1 MKVPAVPIVTVLV
14 SGIAIGL
21 WPRAA
26 DAVGSPPFFRISISA
41 VILLVTFGLI
51 LHLQQKI
58 RGAWCTS
65 LLAWFALG
73 IVGAG
78 LAHQQRPANYIV
90 TLIDSGRIDIHSPL
104 RWHGV
109 LRDEPATLPW
119 GRSYE
124 VELKTVDYEEQTLA
138 ICGGLRAT
146 YSPHAENLAP
156 PEMHAGDEVTLVAQA
171 RLPQHFR
178 DEGAFDRREYLREQG
193 VDLTAAVRSSELLT
207 RASTAKRSAGNSLK
221 RARRRFRESLSNSL
235 PNAPEEAGMLR
246 AMLLGDRSFL
256 DRSEAVEFQKTGVF
270 HVLVVAGLHVGAFA
284 AFLFWLA
291 KKLKFSRKWTSIA
304 VLLCVTLFVAVVEQR
319 APVLRAGLM
328 TTVVLVAMFFFR
340 RVELLN
346 SVAISA
352 LVLLVAV
359 PGYVAD
365 ASFQLSFLSMFCI
378 AGIALPWM
386 ERVIEPFARGM
397 KGWRDV
403 TRDVSHEPRVA
414 QFRIDLR
421 SIAKWTESKVG
432 GGFATPTINV
442 SAHVLQIFFRVAE
455 MVVLTLVLQTGMLP
469 LLAREFHRVTLSG
482 PLANLIAIPI
492 TGILVPLGFA
502 VLVTGLFSMQAA
514 AILAIPLRWLATLL
528 LHTVN
533 HIAHVPRWSYRIPAP
548 PMRLVL
554 IFFALA
560 VALAI
565 LLRTTKVSSPWPR
578 RAVFLAVVAAIAAIA
593 SFPFAPETRSG
604 SLEMTALDV
613 GQGDSLLLV
622 SPRGRTI
629 LIDGGGSFNPI
640 GQQAESRGPDPG
652 EEAVSAYLWSR
663 GFKNIDVVALTHAHQ
678 DHIGGLTA
686 VLENFRVGTLWIG
699 REVASPQQVDLEKLA
714 SAQGAH
720 VIHELSGATFDFDGA
735 KGKFLWPRIVPEEI
749 APSAKNDDSLVFRLT
764 YGDRSFLL
772 PGDAERLT
780 ERNLLSD
787 SGTNGDEL
795 HADVLKIGHHG
806 SKNSTTQDFLSAV
819 QPRLAVISAGE
830 ENPYGHPSPILLER
844 LRQAG
849 VVTLRTDENGAIHIF
864 TDGKNFA
871 VECFVACRE
880 ADEAIRSVRTQPP
893 DEEKTEQ

>member
-1 MKVPAVPIVTVLV
+1 M
-14 SGIAIGL
+14 
-21 WPRAA
+21 W
-26 DAVGSPPFFRISISA
+26 
-41 VILLVTFGLI
+41 
-51 LHLQQKI
+51 
-58 RGAWCTS
+58 
-65 LLAWFALG
+65 
-73 IVGAG
+73 
-78 LAHQQRPANYIV
+78 
-90 TLIDSGRIDIHSPL
+90 
-104 RWHGV
+104 
-109 LRDEPATLPW
+109 
-119 GRSYE
+119 
-124 VELKTVDYEEQTLA
+124 
-138 ICGGLRAT
+138 
-146 YSPHAENLAP
+146 
-156 PEMHAGDEVTLVAQA
+156 
-171 RLPQHFR
+171 
-178 DEGAFDRREYLREQG
+178 
-193 VDLTAAVRSSELLT
+193 
-207 RASTAKRSAGNSLK
+207 
-221 RARRRFRESLSNSL
+221 
-235 PNAPEEAGMLR
+235 
-246 AMLLGDRSFL
+246 
-256 DRSEAVEFQKTGVF
+256 
-270 HVLVVAGLHVGAFA
+270 
-284 AFLFWLA
+284 
-291 KKLKFSRKWTSIA
+291 
-304 VLLCVTLFVAVVEQR
+304 
-319 APVLRAGLM
+319 
-328 TTVVLVAMFFFR
+328 
-340 RVELLN
+340 
-346 SVAISA
+346 
-352 LVLLVAV
+352 
-359 PGYVAD
+359 
-365 ASFQLSFLSMFCI
+365 
-378 AGIALPWM
+378 
-386 ERVIEPFARGM
+386 
-397 KGWRDV
+397 
-403 TRDVSHEPRVA
+403 
-414 QFRIDLR
+414 
-421 SIAKWTESKVG
+421 
-432 GGFATPTINV
+432 
-442 SAHVLQIFFRVAE
+442 
-455 MVVLTLVLQTGMLP
+455 
-469 LLAREFHRVTLSG
+469 
-482 PLANLIAIPI
+482 
-492 TGILVPLGFA
+492 
-502 VLVTGLFSMQAA
+502 
-514 AILAIPLRWLATLL
+514 
-528 LHTVN
+528 
-533 HIAHVPRWSYRIPAP
+533 
-548 PMRLVL
+548 LVL

-686 VLENFRVGTLWIG
+686 VLENFSVGTLWIG